1 MENERLQFTIAAKK
15 LSGNIGLAPMAGNS
29 SVTFRLLCTEFGSA
43 FGTTELVSARGIAF
57 QNSVLKSYRYL
68 EIDPVH
74 EAPCAIQLF
83 GHDAADFSRAIP
95 IISEHPVLSGASF
108 IDLNMGCPVPKV
120 VKTGAGAAL
129 MRDLPRAAEIISASV
144 KAASAYH
151 IPVTVKFRKGWDNE
165 HINAVEFARMCC
177 SCGASAVTVHA
188 RTRDQMYHGKADW
201 DVLRQV
207 SDALRGTGVSV
218 IGNGDVKDGPGALRM
233 LEETGVDGVAVGR
246 AAQGD
251 PWIFAQINA
260 FLRNEAMPDAPTPEE
275 RAAIVMRHLRG
286 LTDRLGEKTAVKEM
300 RTQLAFYFRGQKNA
314 ADFKKAAMQAETL
327 AEVEDTVLRWAE
339 AATSGNFRTDL

>member
-1 MENERLQFTIAAKK
+1 MNDDIQSQFTIAAKK

-29 SVTFRLLCTEFGSA
+29 SVTFRLLCSEFGCA

-68 EIDPVH
+68 EVDGVN

-83 GHDAADFSRAIP
+83 GHEAADFSRAIP
-95 IISEHPVLSGASF
+95 LILEHPVLSGASF

-144 KAASAYH
+144 KAASPYH
-151 IPVTVKFRKGWDNE
+151 IPVTVKFRKGWDGE
-165 HINAVEFARMCC
+165 HVNAVEFAHVCADF
-177 SCGASAVTVHA
+177 GASAVTVHA

-201 DVLRQV
+201 DILRQV
-207 SDALRGTGVSV
+207 ADALGGTGVTV
-218 IGNGDVKDGPGALRM
+218 IGNGDVRDGPSARKM
-233 LEETGVDGVAVGR
+233 FEETGVDGIAVGR

-251 PWIFAQINA
+251 PWIFARIRAFMNNA
-260 FLRNEAMPDAPTPEE
+260 LLPDAPTPVE
-275 RAAIVMRHLRG
+275 RSEVVIRHLRG
-286 LTDRLGEKTAVKEM
+286 LTERLGEKTAVKEM
-300 RTQLAFYFRGQKNA
+300 RTQLAFYLKGQKNA
-314 ADFKKAAMQAETL
+314 ADFRKVAMSADTF
-327 AEVEDTVLRWAE
+327 AEVEDIMLRWAE
-339 AATSGNFRTDL
+339 AATS